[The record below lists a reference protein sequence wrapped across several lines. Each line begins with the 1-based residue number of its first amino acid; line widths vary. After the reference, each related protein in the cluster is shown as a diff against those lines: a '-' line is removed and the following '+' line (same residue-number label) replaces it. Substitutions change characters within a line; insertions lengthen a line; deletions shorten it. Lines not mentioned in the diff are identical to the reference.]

1 MNNIKPHITQS
12 NDLFYIEKEFPIIK
26 HQCGNSF
33 LYYSIYSQTTSNVS
47 KFKLNI
53 TCKAS

>member
-12 NDLFYIEKEFPIIK
+12 NDLFYLEKEFPIIK